1 MRKTIGY
8 CLGGIAPIGAFPV
21 GASFL
26 VGTTKGLILVGLETL
41 RIF

>member
-1 MRKTIGY
+1 M
-8 CLGGIAPIGAFPV
+8 GAFPV

-26 VGTTKGLILVGLETL
+26 VGTTKGLILVGSETL